1 LLKPFGFERF
11 LSAVNKIILKKNAPL
26 EQDRPRAPK
35 SAEATFIFFKADKKI
50 HKHYFRDILFIEGSG
65 NYVKVYTL
73 NNKPLMVLD
82 KLIDL
87 QDKLPE
93 KRFIR
98 VHKSFIVNAS
108 FIETIEGNMIKV
120 DGKMIP
126 VSATFKYNVE
136 QLIKEN
142 K

>member
-1 LLKPFGFERF
+1 
-11 LSAVNKIILKKNAPL
+11 
-26 EQDRPRAPK
+26 
-35 SAEATFIFFKADKKI
+35 
-50 HKHYFRDILFIEGSG
+50 
-65 NYVKVYTL
+65 
-73 NNKPLMVLD
+73 MVLD
-82 KLIDL
+82 KLSDL

-126 VSATFKYNVE
+126 VSTTFKYNVE